1 MRMNQNDVQHRTKFV
16 ELFLIFIFWHKPLAF
31 AKFLSDRWPMSK
43 PHYLI
48 LCLTL
53 SMGFLGC
60 QKDVETVEDNSEIT
74 LSHDQAEKPIKHLK
88 LEDIA
93 SESNAVEVMQ
103 STTEQLRAKTNL
115 DALELHEIHMITY
128 SLEKAVAFFAENLS
142 GARKVT
148 AQEMAVVVEEV
159 HLSSENNRKDET
171 KKALDQ
177 YFALFESFTKGS

>member
-1 MRMNQNDVQHRTKFV
+1 MK
-16 ELFLIFIFWHKPLAF
+16 
-31 AKFLSDRWPMSK
+31 K

-53 SMGFLGC
+53 SIGFLGC
-60 QKDVETVEDNSEIT
+60 QKDVETVEKNGEQD
-74 LSHDQAEKPIKHLK
+74 EKPIQHLK

-93 SESNAVEVMQ
+93 TESSAVEVMQ
-103 STTEQLRAKTNL
+103 STTEQLRAKTTL

-142 GARKVT
+142 GARQVT
-148 AQEMAVVVEEV
+148 AQEMAIVVEEV

-171 KKALDQ
+171 KAALDQ